1 MPAGMAAAAGRQAEQ
16 QPDGPP
22 RQRRSRQSPNSSSSS
37 GYDSSSYSSYRGSS
51 SGGRGGGRG
60 GRGGSSSSY
69 EQQASWQQ
77 RRRPP
82 ARKPHISGDEEFD
95 AEDPLEREFMDPDQA
110 AKLRKLMK
118 AKGSS
123 AVVDKHGFVRQDVL
137 EADAADEPSS
147 ISGGRQRRTAG
158 AGTSSSSSGVSK
170 VAEPSEETA
179 AGGEPGRSRLF
190 DASQLQAAVPG
201 SGGAVAALPIVRPDS
216 SARAQG
222 SVTSPDRAAVAAAAA
237 AAKSR
242 AGAASAS
249 GFYSGSNWRELGAS
263 QQVQDAV
270 AAIGI
275 SRPSHVQAEA
285 YKALSLKSGFRHV
298 ALADQA
304 GSGKTLAYLLPLLQ
318 QLKER
323 EEQLGEPATKPNSPS
338 IIILTPTTGA
348 LMLR

>member
-1 MPAGMAAAAGRQAEQ
+1 
-16 QPDGPP
+16 
-22 RQRRSRQSPNSSSSS
+22 
-37 GYDSSSYSSYRGSS
+37 
-51 SGGRGGGRG
+51 
-60 GRGGSSSSY
+60 
-69 EQQASWQQ
+69 
-77 RRRPP
+77 
-82 ARKPHISGDEEFD
+82 
-95 AEDPLEREFMDPDQA
+95 MDPDQA

-123 AVVDKHGFVRQDVL
+123 AVVDKRGFVRQDVL
-137 EADAADEPSS
+137 ETDAADEPGSS
-147 ISGGRQRRTAG
+147 SGRQRRTAG
-158 AGTSSSSSGVSK
+158 AGTSSIRGSASR
-170 VAEPSEETA
+170 VAEPAAETA
-179 AGGEPGRSRLF
+179 EGREPGRSRLF
-190 DASQLQAAVPG
+190 DTSQLQAAVPG
-201 SGGAVAALPIVRPDS
+201 SGGAIAALPIVRPAS
-216 SARAQG
+216 TAGPRPG

-249 GFYSGSNWRELGAS
+249 GFYTGSSWRELGAS

-323 EEQLGEPATKPNSPS
+323 EERLGEPATTPNSPS
-338 IIILTPTTGA
+338 IIILTPTTGEEV
-348 LMLR
+348 LC